1 MSTDIIHNE
10 VDVGLPPLSDHSTL
24 RGDADDHKHD
34 MKDEKEVFDPSSP
47 SISPVTI
54 MQDFPDGGFR
64 AWLVVF
70 GVGHRSSV
78 SVLH

>member
-1 MSTDIIHNE
+1 MSSDIVHNE
-10 VDVGLPPLSDHSTL
+10 VDIGLPPLPDHSTL
-24 RGDADDHKHD
+24 RGDADDHDLD
-34 MKDEKEVFDPSSP
+34 MKDEKDVFDPSGP
-47 SISPVTI
+47 PISPVTI

-70 GVGHRSSV
+70 GVSHRSSM

>member
-1 MSTDIIHNE
+1 MSTDVIHNE
-10 VDVGLPPLSDHSTL
+10 VDVGLPPLLDHLTL
-24 RGDADDHKHD
+24 QGDTDDHEHD
-34 MKDEKEVFDPSSP
+34 MKDEKVFDPSSP

-70 GVGHRSSV
+70 GVGHRSSM
-78 SVLH
+78 SVCH